1 MPRDDMLTATELM
14 SFNEYQTKAHATSN
28 YNHPFYPYWGLMEEA
43 AEVSKLVGK
52 QVLRGDDKPMPTNQE
67 VIAELG
73 DVLWMV
79 SEIAHQHNVSLQDV
93 ADYNIR
99 KLADRS
105 RRGVIK
111 GDGDFR

>member
-1 MPRDDMLTATELM
+1 MTQDNLMTAPEMM
-14 SFNEYQTKAHATSN
+14 SFNEYQVKAHTTAS

-52 QVLRGDDKPMPTNQE
+52 QELRGDNKPPPTKTE
-67 VIAELG
+67 VMAELG

-79 SEIAHQHNVSLQDV
+79 SEIATQHGVNLQAV
-93 ADYNIR
+93 AYYNIR

-105 RRGVIK
+105 KRGVIK
-111 GDGDFR
+111 GDGDTR